1 MSANGRELSKDP
13 QFLCGVALSVY
24 QNSGDPNSNWAWYE
38 KQKSVAADLQLSF
51 SSGDTSGLD
60 ASQHNG
66 TTVHTSW
73 KNMGKSVIMN
83 NERIGKS
90 SDFWNNYEQ
99 DIRLAKE
106 LGSNAFRLSLE
117 WSRIMPSKGHI
128 DQAAVKRYHQM
139 FDCIDKHNMEANVTL
154 HWFVHPR
161 WFDELGGWRRSENVR
176 YYVQWAEL
184 AFKLWGSRS
193 KLWATFNEP
202 GVFAMCSYVA
212 ANHPPGMLMQFK
224 DAGMVLLHM
233 LRAHAAAYRVIKQMP
248 GGKDVMVGL
257 VHNVFWTEPKGTGI
271 MYAHVRAACRAG
283 NRVWG
288 NETVMRYLKEGV
300 FHHWLPPCR
309 HLHWRDPLGKPGC
322 DWFGINHY
330 ARGIVGLNLQ
340 PSSRGPRGVTEMGY
354 PMYPPSLFRAIH
366 WASKLGVPMYI
377 TENGTPLTEDTSE
390 RSEWITGYLE
400 QVEKAVE
407 EGYDVRG
414 FMYWTLVDNFEW
426 AFAYELKFG
435 LYEFNPEWGDTS
447 KRRLKEGSKVIK
459 KHYAELPDKLGRLL
473 ANQKRSANSKSET
486 EKESEDDRQE
496 AKFLR
501 EEGFSKDEIEDA
513 LPDEDP
519 VTAGTED

>member
-1 MSANGRELSKDP
+1 MSGNGRDLKDDP
-13 QFLCGVALSVY
+13 QFLCGVAVSVY

-38 KQKSVAADLQLSF
+38 KQKTVAVDLKLSL

-60 ASQHNG
+60 PANHDG
-66 TTVHTSW
+66 TMVHSSW
-73 KNMGKSVIMN
+73 NRLGKSVVMN
-83 NERIGKS
+83 NERIGVS
-90 SDFWNNYEQ
+90 SDFWNNYAQ

-106 LGSNAFRLSLE
+106 LGSNAFRLSIE
-117 WSRIMPSKGHI
+117 WSRIMPAQGQI
-128 DQAAVKRYHQM
+128 DQKAIERYHQM

-161 WFDELGGWRRSENVR
+161 WFDELGGWINSGNVR
-176 YYVQWAEL
+176 YYVEWAEL
-184 AFKLWGSRS
+184 AFKHFGKRA

-202 GVFAMCSYVA
+202 GVHAMCAYIA
-212 ANHPPGMLMQFK
+212 GNHPPGKLMHFR
-224 DAGMVLLHM
+224 DAGLVLLHM
-233 LRAHAAAYRVIKQMP
+233 LRAHAAAYRAIKKMP
-248 GGKDVMVGL
+248 GGKDVLVGL

-271 MYAHVRAACRAG
+271 LYAHVRAACRAG

-288 NETVMRYLKEGV
+288 NETVMKYLQEGV

-309 HLHWRDPLGKPGC
+309 HLHWEDPMGKPGC

-354 PMYPPSLFRAIH
+354 PMYPPSLYRAISYG
-366 WASKLGVPMYI
+366 SKLGVPMYI

-390 RSEWITGYLE
+390 RSEWISGYLG
-400 QVEKAVE
+400 QVQKAVKD
-407 EGYDVRG
+407 GYDVRG

-435 LYEFNPEWGDTS
+435 LYEFNPEWNDPA

-459 KHYAELPDKLGRLL
+459 KWYAELPDKLGKVL
-473 ANQKRSANSKSET
+473 AQQKASDHQKTSEEMEEEDDEQEEEYL
-486 EKESEDDRQE
+486 EKEGWKEEDIEE
-496 AKFLR
+496 AV
-501 EEGFSKDEIEDA
+501 
-513 LPDEDP
+513 PYDEDP
-519 VTAGTED
+519 VTVGT